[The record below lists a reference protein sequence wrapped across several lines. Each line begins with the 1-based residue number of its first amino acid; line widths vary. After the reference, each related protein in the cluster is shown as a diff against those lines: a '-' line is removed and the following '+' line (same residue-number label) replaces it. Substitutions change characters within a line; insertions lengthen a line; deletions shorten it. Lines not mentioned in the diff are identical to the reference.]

1 VASNAGFDRQK
12 SSANS
17 KYWRINLASHQTY
30 SALLS
35 HLKKTNA
42 LSQAAG
48 VISWDQE
55 TMMPK
60 NGAGARAEQSAAL
73 ASIIHERNTDPR
85 IADWCAEIDETT
97 LDAMGLANLR
107 EAKRSHLRATRIP
120 ARLAEEI
127 ARQTALG
134 QGVWAK
140 ARTDENVAGFLPAL
154 NEILKLRREEADVLS
169 EDGGELYDALLDDY
183 EPGMKTAPL
192 AELLGKLRPHL
203 TRLRE
208 QISSTSKQISPVN
221 GEFHDAG
228 QMEMARRL
236 ASVFNYNWDSGRVDK
251 AVHPFSSGYRS
262 DSRITTRV
270 NLDNVFDCLY
280 STIHE
285 VGHANYEEGRDP
297 AMDLMP
303 AGGYASMGVH
313 ESQSRMLENQIGRSR
328 AFMDW
333 LYPQM
338 VEVFGD
344 IGVSSPD
351 ELFAIVNKVESGFIR
366 TEADEVHYNLHVM
379 MRFDLELALI
389 RGDLQVGELEAA
401 WNDRYRKDFGQ
412 EVDKPSNGVLQD
424 VHWSCGLF
432 GYFPTYSLG
441 NIFAGEIFATMN
453 KAMPDMEE
461 MISNGNLG
469 EISLWLNNQVHRHGH
484 VYSAPELM
492 EKICGKTPD
501 EMALVNYLNTKFG
514 GFYGF

>member
-1 VASNAGFDRQK
+1 MASDQ
-12 SSANS
+12 S
-17 KYWRINLASHQTY
+17 Y
-30 SALLS
+30 SALLAYM
-35 HLKKTNA
+35 KKTNA

-85 IADWCAEIDETT
+85 VAEWCDEIDEAT
-97 LDAMGLANLR
+97 LDEVSKANIR
-107 EAKRSHLRATRIP
+107 EARRSHLRATRIP
-120 ARLAEEI
+120 TRLAEEI

-134 QGVWAK
+134 QGIWAK
-140 ARTDENVAGFLPAL
+140 ARSDENVVDFLPTL
-154 NEILKLRREEADVLS
+154 NEILKLRREEASVLS
-169 EDGGELYDALLDDY
+169 EDGSELYDALLDDY
-183 EPGMKTAPL
+183 EPGMKTASL
-192 AELLGKLRPHL
+192 TELLGRLRPHL

-208 QISSTSKQISPVN
+208 QISSSDKQIKPVS
-221 GEFHDAG
+221 GDFHDAG

-236 ASVFNYNWDSGRVDK
+236 ASIFHYNWDSGRVDK

-303 AGGYASMGVH
+303 AGGHASMGVH

-351 ELFAIVNKVESGFIR
+351 ELFAIINKVEPGFIR

-389 RGDLQVGELEAA
+389 RGDLQVGDLEAA
-401 WNDRYRKDFGQ
+401 WNDRYSKDFCQ

-424 VHWSCGLF
+424 VHWSYGLF

-441 NIFAGEIFATMN
+441 NIFAGEIFSTMN
-453 KAMPDMEE
+453 KAMPDMEA
-461 MISNGNLG
+461 MISSGNLG
-469 EISLWLNNQVHRHGH
+469 DISHWLNNEVHRHGH
-484 VYSAPELM
+484 VYPAPELM
-492 EKICGKTPD
+492 QNICGKVPD
-501 EMALVNYLNTKFG
+501 ELALVEYLNTKFG
-514 GFYGF
+514 GLYGF

>member
-1 VASNAGFDRQK
+1 MSDNNAYASL
-12 SSANS
+12 
-17 KYWRINLASHQTY
+17 LA
-30 SALLS
+30 

-60 NGAGARAEQSAAL
+60 NGAPARAEQLAAL
-73 ASIIHERNTDPR
+73 ASIVHERNCDPK
-85 IADWCAEIDETT
+85 IADWCAEINESK
-97 LDAMGLANLR
+97 LDLVGKANLR
-107 EAKRSHLRATRIP
+107 EAKRTHKRATRIP

-127 ARQTALG
+127 ARATALG
-134 QGVWAK
+134 QGIWAK
-140 ARTDENVAGFLPAL
+140 ARAAENVNDFLPTL
-154 NEILKLRREEADVLS
+154 EEILKLRREEAAVLS
-169 EDGGELYDALLDDY
+169 EAGDDLYDALLDDY
-183 EPGMKTAPL
+183 EPEMKTAPL
-192 AELLGKLRPHL
+192 AELLGRLRPHL
-203 TRLRE
+203 TSLRE
-208 QISSTSKQISPVN
+208 KITDSGKKIKPLKGDFN
-221 GEFHDAG
+221 DAG

-270 NLDNVFDCLY
+270 VLDHVFDCMY
-280 STIHE
+280 STVHE

-303 AGGYASMGVH
+303 AGGYASMGIH

-328 AFMDW
+328 PFMDW

-338 VEVFGD
+338 LEVFGD

-351 ELFAIVNKVESGFIR
+351 ELFAVVNEVTPGYIR

-379 MRFDLELALI
+379 MRFDLELAMI
-389 RGDLQVGELEAA
+389 RGDLQVGDLEGA
-401 WNDRYRKDFGQ
+401 WNERYLEDFGRA
-412 EVDKPSNGVLQD
+412 VDKPSNGVLQD

-441 NIFAGEIFATMN
+441 NIFAGEIFATLN
-453 KAMPDMEE
+453 GA
-461 MISNGNLG
+461 ISDLDGKISSGNLD
-469 EISLWLNNQVHRHGH
+469 EISTWLSREVHQHGH
-484 VYSAPELM
+484 VYSAQDLM
-492 EKICGKTPD
+492 QKICGKAPD
-501 EMALVNYLNTKFG
+501 ELALVKYLDAKFG
-514 GFYGF
+514 GLYGI